1 MTAATLAKEAASG
14 KSSRAAFKSDQE
26 VRWCPGCG
34 DYSILNQF
42 VRVLADLDTP
52 RENHVLVSGIGCSSR
67 FPYYIDCY
75 GIHSIHGRAPTIAT
89 GIKAL
94 RPELTVWV
102 ITGDGDGLS
111 IGGNHL
117 LHALRRNVDIKVLLF
132 NNRVYGL
139 TKGQYSPT
147 SLTGMRSK
155 TSPGGSIEAPLD
167 PMRLALSAGASFVA
181 RSIDTDGAH
190 LYQTLKRA
198 AEHKGAAFVEIFQ
211 NCPVFNDEIHGHLT
225 DKATKAEQVLY
236 LEAGQPLSFGAEKDK
251 GIALNAQLQPE
262 IVAASDA
269 RVLVMNEDAEPLANI
284 LTGLRYPDFPTPVG
298 VYRAVQR
305 PTYEGELR
313 RRLPENRRIDQG
325 KLQGL
330 LESGPTWRIGVDW
343 I

>member
-1 MTAATLAKEAASG
+1 MTALSLVKSAPAAKAT
-14 KSSRAAFKSDQE
+14 RAEFKSDQE

-42 VRVLADLDTP
+42 VKVLADVDTP

-67 FPYYIDCY
+67 FPYYVDCY
-75 GIHSIHGRAPTIAT
+75 GIHSIHGRAPTFAT

-102 ITGDGDGLS
+102 VTGDGDGLS

-147 SLTGMRSK
+147 SLSGMRSK

-167 PMRLALSAGASFVA
+167 PVRLALTAGATFVA

-211 NCPVFNDEIHGHLT
+211 NCPVFNDEVHGHLT
-225 DKATKAEQVLY
+225 DKSSKAENVLY
-236 LEAGQPLSFGAEKDK
+236 LEEGKPLVYGAQRDK
-251 GIALNAQLQPE
+251 GIALNARLQPE
-262 IVAASDA
+262 IATATDE
-269 RVLVMNEDAEPLANI
+269 RVLVMDEDAEPLAQL
-284 LTGLRYPDFPTPVG
+284 LTGLRHPDFPTPVG
-298 VYRAVQR
+298 VYRSVQR
-305 PTYEGELR
+305 PTYEGELTQ
-313 RRLPENRRIDQG
+313 RLPENRKIDKA

-343 I
+343 L

>member
-1 MTAATLAKEAASG
+1 MTAVTLDKPAPKAKSA
-14 KSSRAAFKSDQE
+14 RAEFKSDQE

-42 VRVLADLDTP
+42 IRVLADLDTP

-67 FPYYIDCY
+67 FPYYVDCY

-102 ITGDGDGLS
+102 VTGDGDGLS

-147 SLTGMRSK
+147 SLAGMRTK
-155 TSPGGSIEAPLD
+155 TSPGGSIETPLD
-167 PMRLALSAGASFVA
+167 PLRLALTAGASFVA
-181 RSIDTDGAH
+181 RSIDTDGPH

-211 NCPVFNDEIHGHLT
+211 NCPVFNDEVHGHLT
-225 DKATKAEQVLY
+225 NKTGKAENVLY
-236 LEAGQPLSFGAEKDK
+236 LEAGKPLVYGAEGDK
-251 GIALNAQLQPE
+251 GIAIDARLHPE
-262 IVAASDA
+262 VVAATDK
-269 RVLVMNEDAEPLANI
+269 RVLVMDEGAEPLAQL
-284 LTGLRYPDFPTPVG
+284 LTGLHHPEFPTPVG
-298 VYRAVQR
+298 VYRSVQR
-305 PTYEGELR
+305 PTFEGELAQ
-313 RRLPENRRIDQG
+313 RLPENRKID
-325 KLQGL
+325 KSRLQGL

-343 I
+343 L